1 MNKPLP
7 RQWWGFLLYLR
18 MDISISINEDS
29 VYNDVYV
36 VTGHTAKALDQ
47 MDKVSATEDESNV
60 LSPFLLEASSELS
73 EVISAYGSL
82 SYSGEAI
89 SVDLSLPSNW
99 KQNAKSALEKAMH
112 NFLVNGV
119 CAKWF
124 AISNR
129 EDVKFYMDKQS
140 VNASNIIKLL
150 CERTRP
156 TR

>member
-1 MNKPLP
+1 
-7 RQWWGFLLYLR
+7 

-60 LSPFLLEASSELS
+60 LSPFLLEA
-73 EVISAYGSL
+73 
-82 SYSGEAI
+82 SGEAI